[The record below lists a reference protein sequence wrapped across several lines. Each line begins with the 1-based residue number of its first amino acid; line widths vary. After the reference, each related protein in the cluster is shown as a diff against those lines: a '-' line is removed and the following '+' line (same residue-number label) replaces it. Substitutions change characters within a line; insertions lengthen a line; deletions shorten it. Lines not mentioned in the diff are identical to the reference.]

1 MISDNSTT
9 GNEPI
14 GSVPSERRALS
25 PEPIGSVPSEPRAPS
40 PEPIHDVLKFL
51 TCGSVDD
58 GKSTLI
64 GHLLYLTGNIPVDQL
79 RTLESE
85 SARIGTAGG
94 GLDFSLLLDGLMAER
109 EQGITIDVAYR
120 YFAAHGRKFIVADTP
135 GHEQYTRNMATGAS
149 QCDAALILVDA
160 GQGIL
165 PQTRRHALIC
175 AMMGIRRILFV
186 VNKMDR
192 AGWDEVAFRRVEASR
207 DDLVADLEQ
216 FGLKLAEHSAIPV
229 SALKGDNLTGLS
241 ERTPWYGGPT
251 LLEWLVGVQPESWRG
266 AAPLRFPVQYV
277 VKGQR
282 GGESWQTGVPESLK
296 NGVGGTFRAYAGTV
310 VSGMVSAGEELIAV
324 PSGVTVRV
332 ASIIAGE
339 GDMESAMA
347 GSAVALRVEGEHDIV
362 RGDLLAPL
370 KARPEVADQFKV
382 RLIWMDDAPLF
393 AGRQYELHG
402 VAGTVKAEITRL
414 RNRIDPERC
423 RRLATDTLGKND
435 IAEAELHLARPIPFD
450 SYEQNRE
457 TGAFILVDRLT
468 NATACCGMILHPL
481 RRAENVHWQAETVG
495 RETRVAIKGHGPKV
509 IWFTGLSGSGKST
522 IANALESRLSSMGRH
537 TMLLD
542 GDNIRHGLNRDLG
555 FTEADRVENIRRIG
569 EVAKLMTDAGL
580 IVITAF
586 ISPFRAER
594 DMVRSIIPSGEFIEV
609 FVDTPLEIC
618 EQRDPKGLYKKA
630 RAGQI
635 PNFTGIN
642 SPYESPLQPE
652 LIIDA
657 ANISVEESV
666 ERIMR
671 RMEQDV

>member
-1 MISDNSTT
+1 MISADSTKDKVSQT
-9 GNEPI
+9 PSPEP
-14 GSVPSERRALS
+14 GSVPPEPRALS
-25 PEPIGSVPSEPRAPS
+25 PEPASA
-40 PEPIHDVLKFL
+40 VLKFL

-64 GHLLYLTGNIPVDQL
+64 GHLLYQTGNIPVDQL
-79 RTLESE
+79 RTLEAE

-94 GLDFSLLLDGLMAER
+94 GLDYSLLLDGLMAER

-120 YFAAHGRKFIVADTP
+120 YFAACGRKFIVADTP

-149 QCDAALILVDA
+149 QCDAALILIDA
-160 GQGIL
+160 GQGVL

-175 AMMGIRRILFV
+175 ALMGIERILFV

-192 AGWDEVAFRRVEASR
+192 VGWDEAVFRRVEEAKSA
-207 DDLVADLEQ
+207 LVADLEE
-216 FGLKLAEHSAIPV
+216 FGLRLFESDAIPV
-229 SALKGDNLTGLS
+229 SALKGDNLTELS
-241 ERTPWYGGPT
+241 ANTPWYGGPT
-251 LLEWLVGVQPESWRG
+251 LLQWLAGVNPGSWRDG
-266 AAPLRFPVQYV
+266 APLRFPVQYV

-282 GGESWQTGVPESLK
+282 GGESWQAGVPESLK
-296 NGVGGTFRAYAGTV
+296 HGAGGTFRAYAGTV
-310 VSGMVSAGEELIAV
+310 ASGRVGRGDELIAL

-332 ASIIAGE
+332 ASILAGGHE
-339 GDMESAMA
+339 LDAARA
-347 GSAVALRVEGEHDIV
+347 GSAVALTVVGEHDIV
-362 RGDLLAPL
+362 RGDLLSLPQE
-370 KARPEVADQFKV
+370 RPEVADQFKV

-393 AGRQYELHG
+393 AGRQYEFHG

-414 RNRIDPERC
+414 RSRIDPERC
-423 RRLATDTLGKND
+423 RRLAADTLGKND

-450 SYEQNRE
+450 PYEVNRE

-481 RRAENVHWQAETVG
+481 RRAENVHWQTETVDRQG
-495 RETRVAIKGHGPKV
+495 RTAIKGHGPKV

-522 IANALESRLSSMGRH
+522 VANALEARLNAMGRH

-594 DMVRSIIPSGEFIEV
+594 DLVRSIIPTGEFIEV

-642 SPYESPLQPE
+642 SPYEAPLQPE
-652 LIIDA
+652 LAIDT
-657 ANISVEESV
+657 SVVSIDESV
-666 ERIMR
+666 ERIVSLVA
-671 RMEQDV
+671 E

>member
-1 MISDNSTT
+1 MN
-9 GNEPI
+9 G
-14 GSVPSERRALS
+14 
-25 PEPIGSVPSEPRAPS
+25 
-40 PEPIHDVLKFL
+40 DVLKFL

-94 GLDFSLLLDGLMAER
+94 GMDYSLLLDGLLAER

-120 YFAAHGRKFIVADTP
+120 YFSALGRKFIVADTP

-149 QCDAALILVDA
+149 QCDAALILVDVQ
-160 GQGIL
+160 QGIL

-175 AMMGIRRILFV
+175 ALMGIRRILFV
-186 VNKMDR
+186 INKMDR
-192 AGWDEVAFRRVEASR
+192 AGWDECAYKRVEVEKA
-207 DDLVADLEQ
+207 DLVTNLEQ
-216 FGLKLAEHSAIPV
+216 FGLKLAESTAIPV
-229 SALKGDNLTGLS
+229 SALKGDNLAQLS
-241 ERTPWYGGPT
+241 GNTPWYSGPT
-251 LLEWLVGVQPESWRG
+251 LLQWLGGVRPESWRED
-266 AAPLRFPVQYV
+266 AALRFPVQYV
-277 VKGQR
+277 IKGQR
-282 GGESWQTGVPESLK
+282 GGESWQHGVPESLSS
-296 NGVGGTFRAYAGTV
+296 GSGGTFRAYAGTV
-310 VSGMVSAGEELIAV
+310 VSGRVTRGDELIAL
-324 PSGVTVRV
+324 PSGIRVRV
-332 ASIIAGE
+332 ESILAGGQDCE
-339 GDMESAMA
+339 LAPSGA
-347 GSAVALRVEGEHDIV
+347 AVALTVAGEHDIV

-370 KARPEVADQFKV
+370 QERPEVADQFKV
-382 RLIWMDDAPLF
+382 RLIWMDDAPLY

-402 VAGTVKAEITRL
+402 VAGVVKAEIMRL
-414 RNRIDPERC
+414 RNRIEPESFH
-423 RRLATDTLGKND
+423 RLAADTLQKND
-435 IAEAELHLARPIPFD
+435 IAEAELHLSRPIPFD
-450 SYEQNRE
+450 PYEQNRE

-468 NATACCGMILHPL
+468 NATACCGMIIHPL
-481 RRAENVHWQAETVG
+481 RRAENVHWQTETVG
-495 RETRVAIKGHGPKV
+495 RETRAAIKGHAPRV

-522 IANALESRLSSMGRH
+522 IANALESRLNAMGRH

-555 FTEADRVENIRRIG
+555 FTEADRIENIRRIG

-594 DMVRSIIPSGEFIEV
+594 DLVRAMLPEAEFIEI

-642 SPYESPLQPE
+642 SPYEAPLAPE
-652 LIIDA
+652 IVIDT
-657 ANISVEESV
+657 STVSLEEGV
-666 ERIMR
+666 TRILR
-671 RMEQDV
+671 QIESGRES

>member
-1 MISDNSTT
+1 MN
-9 GNEPI
+9 
-14 GSVPSERRALS
+14 
-25 PEPIGSVPSEPRAPS
+25 
-40 PEPIHDVLKFL
+40 HDVLKFL

-64 GHLLYLTGNIPVDQL
+64 GHLLYLTSNIPVDQL
-79 RTLESE
+79 QTLEAE
-85 SARIGTAGG
+85 SSRIGTAGG
-94 GLDFSLLLDGLMAER
+94 GLDYSLLLDGLMAER

-120 YFAAHGRKFIVADTP
+120 YFAACGRKFIVADTP

-149 QCDAALILVDA
+149 QCDAALILVDV

-175 AMMGIRRILFV
+175 ALMGIRRILFV

-192 AGWDEVAFRRVEASR
+192 AGWDEAAYRRVEAGKS
-207 DDLVADLEQ
+207 DLVADLEQ
-216 FGLKLAEHSAIPV
+216 FGVGLTESNAIPV
-229 SALKGDNLTGLS
+229 SALKGDNLTELS
-241 ERTPWYGGPT
+241 ANAPWYNGPT
-251 LLEWLVGVQPESWRG
+251 LLQWLAGVRPESWRVSS
-266 AAPLRFPVQYV
+266 PLRFPVQHV
-277 VKGQR
+277 IKGQR
-282 GGESWQTGVPESLK
+282 GGESWQIGVPESLK
-296 NGVGGTFRAYAGTV
+296 NGSGGTFRAYGGTV
-310 VSGMVSAGEELIAV
+310 VSGRVSRGDELMAI

-332 ASIIAGE
+332 ASILVGE
-339 GDMESAMA
+339 RQTETVQA
-347 GSAVALRVEGEHDIV
+347 GSAVALTLEGEHDIV
-362 RGDLLAPL
+362 RGDLLVSP

-382 RLIWMDDAPLF
+382 RLIWMDDTPLF

-423 RRLATDTLGKND
+423 HRLAADTLGKND
-435 IAEAELHLARPIPFD
+435 IAEVELHLARPIPFD
-450 SYEQNRE
+450 PYELNRE

-522 IANALESRLSSMGRH
+522 IANALESRLNAMGRH

-594 DMVRSIIPSGEFIEV
+594 DLVRSIIPAGEFIEV
-609 FVDTPLEIC
+609 FVDTPLAIC
-618 EQRDPKGLYKKA
+618 EERDPKGLYRKA

-642 SPYESPLQPE
+642 SPYEAPLEPE
-652 LIIDA
+652 MVIDTVQA
-657 ANISVEESV
+657 PLEESV
-666 ERIMR
+666 EKLVGLVNR
-671 RMEQDV
+671 R

>member
-1 MISDNSTT
+1 MTD
-9 GNEPI
+9 
-14 GSVPSERRALS
+14 SVANL
-25 PEPIGSVPSEPRAPS
+25 EPRSSSLVPRPS
-40 PEPIHDVLKFL
+40 ILEPRSSVLKFL

-64 GHLLYLTGNIPVDQL
+64 GHLLYLTGNIPIDQL
-79 RTLESE
+79 LTLENE

-94 GLDFSLLLDGLMAER
+94 GMDYSLLLDGLLAER

-120 YFAAHGRKFIVADTP
+120 YFSAAGRKFIVADTP

-149 QCDAALILVDA
+149 QCDAALILVDVQ
-160 GQGIL
+160 QGIL

-175 AMMGIRRILFV
+175 TLMGIKRILFV
-186 VNKMDR
+186 INKMDR
-192 AGWDEVAFRRVEASR
+192 VDWDVSAFRRVESGQAA
-207 DDLVADLEQ
+207 LVRDLEQ
-216 FGLKLAEHSAIPV
+216 FGLGLDESSTIPV
-229 SALKGDNLTGLS
+229 SALKGDNLTELS
-241 ERTPWYGGPT
+241 ANSPWYNGPT
-251 LLEWLVGVQPESWRG
+251 LLQWLAEVQPESWRS
-266 AAPLRFPVQYV
+266 AAPLRFPVQCV
-277 VKGQR
+277 IKGQR
-282 GGESWQTGVPESLK
+282 GGESWQTDVPDSLK
-296 NGVGGTFRAYAGTV
+296 DGAGGTFRAYGGTI
-310 VSGMVSAGEELIAV
+310 VSGLLSRGDELIAT
-324 PSGVTVRV
+324 PSGVRVRV
-332 ASIIAGE
+332 ASILAGE
-339 GDMESAMA
+339 RELDVAAA
-347 GSAVALRVEGEHDIV
+347 GSAVAVTVEGEHDIV
-362 RGDLLAPL
+362 RGDLLALPQ
-370 KARPEVADQFKV
+370 ARPEVADQFKV

-402 VAGTVKAEITRL
+402 VVGVTKAEIMRL
-414 RNRIDPERC
+414 RNRIEPESFS
-423 RRLATDTLGKND
+423 RLATDTLGKND

-450 SYEQNRE
+450 PYEKNRE

-481 RRAENVHWQAETVG
+481 RRAENVHWQLEAVG
-495 RETRVAIKGHGPKV
+495 RESRAAIKGHLPKV

-522 IANALESRLSSMGRH
+522 VANALESRLNAMGRH

-586 ISPFRAER
+586 ISPYRAER
-594 DMVRSIIPSGEFIEV
+594 DMVRSLLPEGKFIEI
-609 FVDTPLEIC
+609 FVDTPLEVC
-618 EQRDPKGLYKKA
+618 ERRDPKGLYKKA

-642 SPYESPLQPE
+642 SPYEAPLQPE

-657 ANISVEESV
+657 AKISVEESV

>member
-1 MISDNSTT
+1 MS
-9 GNEPI
+9 
-14 GSVPSERRALS
+14 
-25 PEPIGSVPSEPRAPS
+25 
-40 PEPIHDVLKFL
+40 HDVLKFL

-64 GHLLYLTGNIPVDQL
+64 GHLLFLTGNIPVDQF
-79 RTLESE
+79 RTLEAE

-94 GLDFSLLLDGLMAER
+94 SLDYSLLLDGLMAER

-120 YFAAHGRKFIVADTP
+120 YFAACGRKFIVADTP

-149 QCDAALILVDA
+149 QCDAALILVDV

-175 AMMGIRRILFV
+175 ALMGIRRILFV

-192 AGWDEVAFRRVEASR
+192 ANWDEAAYLSL
-207 DDLVADLEQ
+207 DADKNALVADLEQ
-216 FGLKLAEHSAIPV
+216 FGLGLAESSAIPV
-229 SALKGDNLTGLS
+229 SALKGDNLTALS
-241 ERTPWYGGPT
+241 ANTPWYEGPT
-251 LLEWLVGVQPESWRG
+251 LLQWLVGVKPESWRG
-266 AAPLRFPVQYV
+266 LAPLRFPVQYV

-282 GGESWQTGVPESLK
+282 GGESWQAGVPETLQ
-296 NGVGGTFRAYAGTV
+296 NGAGGTFRAYAGTV
-310 VSGMVSAGEELIAV
+310 VSGLVSRGDELIAI

-332 ASIIAGE
+332 ASILAGE
-339 GDMESAMA
+339 RLTEAAQA
-347 GSAVALRVEGEHDIV
+347 GSAVALTVEGEHDIV
-362 RGDLLAPL
+362 RGDLLAPVQ
-370 KARPEVADQFKV
+370 ARPEVADQFKV

-393 AGRQYELHG
+393 AGRQYEFHG
-402 VAGTVKAEITRL
+402 VVGTVKAEVTRL
-414 RNRIDPERC
+414 RSRIDPERC
-423 RRLATDTLGKND
+423 RRLAVDTLGKND

-450 SYEQNRE
+450 PYEQNRE

-481 RRAENVHWQAETVG
+481 RRAENVHWQTETVG

-522 IANALESRLSSMGRH
+522 IANALESRLNAMGRH

-580 IVITAF
+580 VVITAF

-594 DMVRSIIPSGEFIEV
+594 DLVRSIIPDGEFIEI
-609 FVDTPLEIC
+609 FVDTSLEVC

-642 SPYESPLQPE
+642 SPYEAPLAPDMV
-652 LIIDA
+652 IDTTA
-657 ANISVEESV
+657 VSIDESV
-666 ERIMR
+666 ERIVQKVAG
-671 RMEQDV
+671 ENG

>member
-1 MISDNSTT
+1 MNSIL
-9 GNEPI
+9 EPRT
-14 GSVPSERRALS
+14 SFLTPDCST
-25 PEPIGSVPSEPRAPS
+25 PEPRTSNLVPDFRTSNLDPRS
-40 PEPIHDVLKFL
+40 SVLKFL

-64 GHLLYLTGNIPVDQL
+64 GHLLFLTGNIPVDQL
-79 RTLESE
+79 QTLESE
-85 SARIGTAGG
+85 SSRIGTAGG
-94 GLDFSLLLDGLMAER
+94 GMDYSLLLDGLLAER

-120 YFAAHGRKFIVADTP
+120 YFSALGRKFIVADTP

-149 QCDAALILVDA
+149 QCDAALILVDVR
-160 GQGIL
+160 QGIL
-165 PQTRRHALIC
+165 PQTRRHAMIC

-186 VNKMDR
+186 INKMDR
-192 AGWDEVAFRRVEASR
+192 VDWDEAAFRRVETGRAA
-207 DDLVADLEQ
+207 LVADLEQ
-216 FGLKLAEHSAIPV
+216 FGLGLAESSAIPV
-229 SALKGDNLTGLS
+229 SALKGDNLTELS
-241 ERTPWYGGPT
+241 ASSPWYGGPS
-251 LLEWLVGVQPESWRG
+251 LLQWLADVRPESWRT
-266 AAPLRFPVQYV
+266 AAPLRFPVQCV
-277 VKGQR
+277 IKGQR
-282 GGESWQTGVPESLK
+282 GGESWQAEVPDSLK
-296 NGVGGTFRAYAGTV
+296 NGPGGTFRAYGGTV
-310 VSGMVSAGEELIAV
+310 VSGTLSRGDELIAM
-324 PSGVTVRV
+324 PSGVTVKV
-332 ASIIAGE
+332 ASILAGE
-339 GDMESAMA
+339 KELESAAA
-347 GSAVALRVEGEHDIV
+347 GSAVAVTLEGEHDIV
-362 RGDLLAPL
+362 RGDLLALPQE
-370 KARPEVADQFKV
+370 RPELADQFKV

-402 VAGTVKAEITRL
+402 VAGVTKGEIMRL
-414 RNRIDPERC
+414 RNRIEAESFS
-423 RRLATDTLGKND
+423 RLATDTLGKND

-450 SYEQNRE
+450 PYDRNRE

-481 RRAENVHWQAETVG
+481 RRAENVHWQLEAVG
-495 RETRVAIKGHGPKV
+495 RESRCAIKGHGPKV

-522 IANALESRLSSMGRH
+522 IANALESRLNAMGRH

-586 ISPFRAER
+586 ISPYRAER
-594 DMVRSIIPSGEFIEV
+594 DMVRTLLPEGEFIEI

-642 SPYESPLQPE
+642 SPYEAPLQPE
-652 LIIDA
+652 MTIDTA
-657 ANISVEESV
+657 AVSIEESV
-666 ERIMR
+666 ARLIA
-671 RMEQDV
+671 RME

>member
-1 MISDNSTT
+1 M
-9 GNEPI
+9 
-14 GSVPSERRALS
+14 R
-25 PEPIGSVPSEPRAPS
+25 
-40 PEPIHDVLKFL
+40 HDVLKFL

-64 GHLLYLTGNIPVDQL
+64 GHLLYQTGNIPVDQL
-79 RTLESE
+79 QTLEAE
-85 SARIGTAGG
+85 SVRIGTAGG
-94 GLDFSLLLDGLMAER
+94 GMDFSLLLDGLMAER

-120 YFAAHGRKFIVADTP
+120 YFSACGRKFIVADTP

-149 QCDAALILVDA
+149 QCDAALILVDV

-175 AMMGIRRILFV
+175 ALMGIRRILFV
-186 VNKMDR
+186 INKMDR
-192 AGWDEVAFRRVEASR
+192 AGWSEAAFRRVE
-207 DDLVADLEQ
+207 DDKSALVADLEQ
-216 FGLKLAEHSAIPV
+216 FGLGLAETSAVPV
-229 SALKGDNLTGLS
+229 SALKGDNLAELS
-241 ERTPWYGGPT
+241 GNTPWYNGPT
-251 LLEWLVGVQPESWRG
+251 LLQWLAGVKPESWRE
-266 AAPLRFPVQYV
+266 AAPLRFPIQYV

-282 GGESWQTGVPESLK
+282 GGEGWQSGVPESIK
-296 NGVGGTFRAYAGTV
+296 HGAGGTFRAYAGTV
-310 VSGMVSAGEELIAV
+310 ASGRISRGDELMAI

-332 ASIIAGE
+332 ASILAGGSLTE
-339 GDMESAMA
+339 TAQA
-347 GSAVALRVEGEHDIV
+347 GSAVALTVEGEHDIV

-370 KARPEVADQFKV
+370 QARPEVADQFKV
-382 RLIWMDDAPLF
+382 RLIWMDDTPLF
-393 AGRQYELHG
+393 AGRQYEFHG
-402 VAGTVKAEITRL
+402 VAGVVKAEITRL
-414 RNRIDPERC
+414 RSRIDPERC
-423 RRLATDTLGKND
+423 KRLAADTLGKND
-435 IAEAELHLARPIPFD
+435 IAEVELHLARPIPFD
-450 SYEQNRE
+450 TYELNRE

-522 IANALESRLSSMGRH
+522 IANALEARLNTMGRH

-555 FTEADRVENIRRIG
+555 FTDADRVENIRRIG

-594 DMVRSIIPSGEFIEV
+594 DMVRSIIPGGEFIEV

-642 SPYESPLQPE
+642 SPYEAPLAPE
-652 LIIDA
+652 LVIDTSA
-657 ANISVEESV
+657 VPLEEGV
-666 ERIMR
+666 ERVMR
-671 RMEQDV
+671 LLENRE

>member
-1 MISDNSTT
+1 
-9 GNEPI
+9 
-14 GSVPSERRALS
+14 
-25 PEPIGSVPSEPRAPS
+25 
-40 PEPIHDVLKFL
+40 
-51 TCGSVDD
+51 VDD

-64 GHLLYLTGNIPVDQL
+64 GHLLYQTGNIPVDQL
-79 RTLESE
+79 RTLEAE

-94 GLDFSLLLDGLMAER
+94 GLDYSLLLDGLMAER

-120 YFAAHGRKFIVADTP
+120 YFAACGRKFIVADTP

-149 QCDAALILVDA
+149 QCDAALILIDA
-160 GQGIL
+160 GQGVL

-175 AMMGIRRILFV
+175 ALMGIERILFV

-192 AGWDEVAFRRVEASR
+192 VGWDEAVFRRVEEAKSA
-207 DDLVADLEQ
+207 LVADLEE
-216 FGLKLAEHSAIPV
+216 FGLRLFESDAIPV
-229 SALKGDNLTGLS
+229 SALKGDNLTELS
-241 ERTPWYGGPT
+241 ANTPWYGGPT
-251 LLEWLVGVQPESWRG
+251 LLQWLAGVNPGSWRDG
-266 AAPLRFPVQYV
+266 APLRFPVQYV

-282 GGESWQTGVPESLK
+282 GGESWQAGVPESLK
-296 NGVGGTFRAYAGTV
+296 HGAGGTFRAYAGTV
-310 VSGMVSAGEELIAV
+310 ASGRVGRGDELIAL

-332 ASIIAGE
+332 ASILAGGHE
-339 GDMESAMA
+339 LDAARA
-347 GSAVALRVEGEHDIV
+347 GSAVALTVVGEHDIV
-362 RGDLLAPL
+362 RGDLLSLPQE
-370 KARPEVADQFKV
+370 RPEVADQFKV

-393 AGRQYELHG
+393 AGRQYEFHG

-414 RNRIDPERC
+414 RSRIDPERC
-423 RRLATDTLGKND
+423 RRLAADTLGKND

-450 SYEQNRE
+450 PYEVNRE

-481 RRAENVHWQAETVG
+481 RRAENVHWQTETVDRQG
-495 RETRVAIKGHGPKV
+495 RTAIKGHGPKV

-522 IANALESRLSSMGRH
+522 VANALEARLNAMGRH

-594 DMVRSIIPSGEFIEV
+594 DLVRSIIPTGEFIEV

-642 SPYESPLQPE
+642 SPYEAPLQPE
-652 LIIDA
+652 LAIDT
-657 ANISVEESV
+657 SVVSIDESV
-666 ERIMR
+666 ERIVSLVA
-671 RMEQDV
+671 E